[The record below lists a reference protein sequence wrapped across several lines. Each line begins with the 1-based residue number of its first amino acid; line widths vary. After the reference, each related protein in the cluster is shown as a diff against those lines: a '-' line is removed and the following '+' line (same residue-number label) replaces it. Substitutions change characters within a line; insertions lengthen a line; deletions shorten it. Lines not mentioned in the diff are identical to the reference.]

1 TRRDGADLGDV
12 VTALD
17 RGGPGLEQLDDLVG
31 RRLDTPAE
39 RRGVGPRG
47 HVAQTDL
54 HQRLRQHGG
63 RRGAVAGHVVGLGG
77 DVLGQL
83 RAEVL
88 ERVFQLN
95 FARYGDTVQ
104 GDRGATELLVQH
116 DVSATRPEGYLDRVG
131 ELVHPALE
139 RPTSDLVE

>member
-1 TRRDGADLGDV
+1 
-12 VTALD
+12 
-17 RGGPGLEQLDDLVG
+17 
-31 RRLDTPAE
+31 
-39 RRGVGPRG
+39 
-47 HVAQTDL
+47 
-54 HQRLRQHGG
+54 
-63 RRGAVAGHVVGLGG
+63 VAGHVVGLGG

-139 RPTSDLVE
+139 RPTSDLVEVNLLRHQNLSGRKRKTPRHPGRCGGPGRPSR